1 MLEKEWIKMKNLI
14 TNILLGILEILFLI
28 FYGYVVNIMINYFI
42 PLSFS
47 INQINKVSFVFIL
60 SYIVIIPLSLI
71 LLKKIKEMM

>member
-1 MLEKEWIKMKNLI
+1 MKNLI

-42 PLSFS
+42 PSSFS